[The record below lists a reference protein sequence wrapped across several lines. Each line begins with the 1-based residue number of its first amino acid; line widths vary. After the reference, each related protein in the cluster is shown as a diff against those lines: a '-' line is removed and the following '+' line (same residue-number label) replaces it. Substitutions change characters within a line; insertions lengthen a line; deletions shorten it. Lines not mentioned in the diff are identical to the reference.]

1 MPIDGRPDSPAPGR
15 RNSFAARPG
24 AADGR
29 LARRIGLLLLG
40 ASTALLLSACG
51 PPRPLTF
58 EEQEAYMAKQQCEQ
72 EATNM
77 AGPSW
82 GGGNPYWTDYFVMCM
97 RSLGISQAALN
108 RMWY

>member
-1 MPIDGRPDSPAPGR
+1 MPIDAPCAGLR
-15 RNSFAARPG
+15 MTSAARRG
-24 AADGR
+24 SILLR
-29 LARRIGLLLLG
+29 LLPRLFMG
-40 ASTALLLSACG
+40 ALLALALTACA

-77 AGPSW
+77 AGSSW
-82 GGGNPYWTDYFVMCM
+82 GGSNPYWTDYFVMCM
-97 RSLGISQAALN
+97 NQFGFSGAALD

>member
-1 MPIDGRPDSPAPGR
+1 MPIDTGGAGQRK
-15 RNSFAARPG
+15 AARPRVPLR
-24 AADGR
+24 R
-29 LARRIGLLLLG
+29 LTPRLLP
-40 ASTALLLSACG
+40 AALLALALAACA

-82 GGGNPYWTDYFVMCM
+82 GGSNPYWTDYFVMCM
-97 RSLGISQAALN
+97 NRFGISDAALN

>member
-1 MPIDGRPDSPAPGR
+1 MPIDAGGAGLR
-15 RNSFAARPG
+15 SFPAARRR
-24 AADGR
+24 ASLGR
-29 LARRIGLLLLG
+29 LAAAFLLG
-40 ASTALLLSACG
+40 ALLAVALTACG
-51 PPRPLTF
+51 APRPLTF

-82 GGGNPYWTDYFVMCM
+82 GGGNIYWTDYFVMCM
-97 RSLGISQAALN
+97 HQLGISDAALN

>member
-1 MPIDGRPDSPAPGR
+1 MPIDACGAGWRKDAPRLRASSR
-15 RNSFAARPG
+15 RV
-24 AADGR
+24 
-29 LARRIGLLLLG
+29 
-40 ASTALLLSACG
+40 ALLCMAAALLMLSLTACA

-82 GGGNPYWTDYFVMCM
+82 GGNNIYWTDYFVMCM
-97 RSLGISQAALN
+97 KSLGISNAALD

>member
-1 MPIDGRPDSPAPGR
+1 MPIDAHGAGPKHRARLLSRAAAPL
-15 RNSFAARPG
+15 
-24 AADGR
+24 
-29 LARRIGLLLLG
+29 LA
-40 ASTALLLSACG
+40 ALLLALAACA

-58 EEQEAYMAKQQCEQ
+58 EEQEYYMAKQQCSQ

-82 GGGNPYWTDYFVMCM
+82 GGNNPYWDDYFTMCM
-97 RSLGISQAALN
+97 NQLGVPDAVIN

>member
-1 MPIDGRPDSPAPGR
+1 MPIDHADAGRLS
-15 RNSFAARPG
+15 AARRRTFLP
-24 AADGR
+24 R
-29 LARRIGLLLLG
+29 LLAGVLLALAL
-40 ASTALLLSACG
+40 TACA

-82 GGGNPYWTDYFVMCM
+82 GGNNIYWTDYFVMCM
-97 RSLGISQAALN
+97 KSLGVSNAALD

>member
-1 MPIDGRPDSPAPGR
+1 MPIDAPRAGLR
-15 RNSFAARPG
+15 TVTAARRDSLLP
-24 AADGR
+24 R
-29 LARRIGLLLLG
+29 LLPRLLMG
-40 ASTALLLSACG
+40 ALLALALTACG

-77 AGPSW
+77 AGSSW
-82 GGGNPYWTDYFVMCM
+82 GGSNPYWTDYFVMCM
-97 RSLGISQAALN
+97 NRFGISGAALD

>member
-1 MPIDGRPDSPAPGR
+1 MPIDRAGAR
-15 RNSFAARPG
+15 RRCAARRR
-24 AADGR
+24 AL
-29 LARRIGLLLLG
+29 LARLLAG
-40 ASTALLLSACG
+40 AFLTLALAACG

-82 GGGNPYWTDYFVMCM
+82 GGNNPYWTDYFVMCM
-97 RSLGISQAALN
+97 KSLGISNAAID

>member
-1 MPIDGRPDSPAPGR
+1 MPIEPSGAGR
-15 RNSFAARPG
+15 RGNST
-24 AADGR
+24 
-29 LARRIGLLLLG
+29 ARRRMLAPVFLLG
-40 ASTALLLSACG
+40 ALLALLLTACG

-72 EATNM
+72 EANNI

-82 GGGNPYWTDYFVMCM
+82 GGGNVYWTDYFVMCM
-97 RSLGISQAALN
+97 NRLGISDAALN